1 MTMKRLVAIVLA
13 FGLLGAAGCEQKSGT
28 APGTDPNKPKK
39 LTLTVPNTSHT
50 ITQDQTDEVLVNIN
64 RDHFNDPVMIT
75 VSDLPPGVSLE
86 TKDLTIPPDKNNITL
101 TLRAARDAKLVTD
114 HTFHISAAA
123 GDVKTDAPANVKLTV
138 KAK

>member
-1 MTMKRLVAIVLA
+1 MKRLIAIVLA
-13 FGLLGAAGCEQKSGT
+13 FGLVGAVGCEQKSGT

-64 RDHFNDPVMIT
+64 RDNFNDPVTIT
-75 VSDLPPGVSLE
+75 VSDLPPGVTLE
-86 TKDLTIPPDKNNITL
+86 TKDMIIQPDKYNLTI
-101 TLRAARDAKLVTD
+101 TLRAAADAKAVTD
-114 HTFHISAAA
+114 HEFHISAAS
-123 GDVKTDAPANVKLTV
+123 GDVKTAEPAKVKLTV